1 MAVHPNSLKALEE
14 NRKNT
19 QFSGELAVEY
29 QKRSC
34 EKKRQKKTLAELASI
49 FGNLKADEK
58 TCELLKKQGV
68 DDENLTHDMG
78 MIYGLYAS
86 AMRGNSNAGRVI
98 AELRGDLKQ
107 QQTNVTVNN
116 GNPLAS
122 LTDEELF
129 AEIKR
134 IKSKGV

>member
-34 EKKRQKKTLAELASI
+34 EKKRQKKTLAELAS

-134 IKSKGV
+134 IKSKNV

>member
-129 AEIKR
+129 AEKKK
-134 IKSKGV
+134 IKSKNV

>member
-129 AEIKR
+129 SEINRLKA
-134 IKSKGV
+134 KGV

>member
-107 QQTNVTVNN
+107 TNVTVNN
-116 GNPLAS
+116 GNPMAS

-134 IKSKGV
+134 IKSKNV

>member
-14 NRKNT
+14 NRKRT

-68 DDENLTHDMG
+68 DNENLTHDMG

-134 IKSKGV
+134 IKSKNV

>member
-86 AMRGNSNAGRVI
+86 AIYFITSFIICNLPVSTNAYRF
-98 AELRGDLKQ
+98 LKL
-107 QQTNVTVNN
+107 
-116 GNPLAS
+116 G
-122 LTDEELF
+122 
-129 AEIKR
+129 K
-134 IKSKGV
+134 

>member
-1 MAVHPNSLKALEE
+1 MEE

-134 IKSKGV
+134 IKSKNV

>member
-1 MAVHPNSLKALEE
+1 
-14 NRKNT
+14 
-19 QFSGELAVEY
+19 
-29 QKRSC
+29 
-34 EKKRQKKTLAELASI
+34 
-49 FGNLKADEK
+49 
-58 TCELLKKQGV
+58 
-68 DDENLTHDMG
+68 MG

-134 IKSKGV
+134 IKSKNV

>member
-1 MAVHPNSLKALEE
+1 MAVPPNSLKALEE

-122 LTDEELF
+122 LTDVELF

-134 IKSKGV
+134 IKSKNV

>member
-19 QFSGELAVEY
+19 QFCGESAVINQ
-29 QKRSC
+29 QKSAESQR
-34 EKKRQKKTLAELASI
+34 RKKTLAELASI

-134 IKSKGV
+134 IKSKNV

>member
-78 MIYGLYAS
+78 MIYGLHAS

-134 IKSKGV
+134 IKSKNV

>member
-14 NRKNT
+14 NRKRT

-134 IKSKGV
+134 IKSKNV

>member
-78 MIYGLYAS
+78 IIYGLYAS

-134 IKSKGV
+134 IKSKNV

>member
-86 AMRGNSNAGRVI
+86 AMRGNSNAVRVI

-134 IKSKGV
+134 IKSKGA